1 MKLVQKPGWVTA
13 IRWIG
18 TISAWFMVIFVVWAP
33 LAGRR
38 TRAQEQTAGEYRN
51 TRAGVAYVGDE
62 TCRECHEPQYKDFK
76 KTGMGRS
83 LSIPGPGNLAEYTRS
98 VTLDSK
104 KLGRRY
110 TVTVSGGKMYHTESK
125 TGADGKLEYS
135 ANDEAPFTVG
145 SGGLGRSDLVGRGGV
160 LFR

>member
-1 MKLVQKPGWVTA
+1 MKRVQKPGSVTA
-13 IRWIG
+13 IRRIQTIG
-18 TISAWFMVIFVVWAP
+18 AGFFATVLAWLP
-33 LAGRR
+33 LAGHR
-38 TRAQEQTAGEYRN
+38 TGAQEQTAGEYRN
-51 TRAGVAYVGDE
+51 ARAGVAYVGDE

-83 LSIPGPGNLAEYTRS
+83 LSIPGPGNVAEYTKS

-125 TGADGKLEYS
+125 TGADGKLEY
-135 ANDEAPFTVG
+135 
-145 SGGLGRSDLVGRGGV
+145 
-160 LFR
+160 